1 LGKNA
6 IIQTAMK
13 DTNELLKEVE
23 QKRHETLV
31 DFCSAL
37 FFMTLFAVLGLC
49 IMGIW
54 GGDESLN
61 VYLRYFLLILGA
73 VLFLIVAPLLLRVAF
88 QIRRHYL
95 DYFYA
100 SITPQLTKGEYR
112 SFSFIRRPERKMLTM
127 PLRKVLSCTPELDGD
142 SFFKGEVEGA
152 TFYSFGY
159 SYAAKSGNR
168 TFEAE
173 GRYIEFTLN
182 TSFPFELIIKDRRS
196 ASYYKKKPLLLRLK
210 SDSSSFDDVHDVT
223 ADEEV
228 PGLNLLSPFLVQGI
242 NCLNIR
248 YRAKLSAHI
257 NGNKVQVY
265 VDDCPRRYHA
275 SLFEEL
281 TPAKFAHLKEE
292 ALLPY
297 AVYLGLGLDSSF
309 YSI

>member
-1 LGKNA
+1 
-6 IIQTAMK
+6 M
-13 DTNELLKEVE
+13 NENVDFLKKVE
-23 QKRHETLV
+23 ASRREHLV
-31 DFCSAL
+31 DFVTAL
-37 FFMTLFAVLGLC
+37 VFALIFVVLGLC
-49 IMGIW
+49 LMGIW
-54 GGDESLN
+54 GNDSSLN
-61 VYLRYFLLILGA
+61 PYLRYSLLVLGALFFLLI
-73 VLFLIVAPLLLRVAF
+73 APLCLRKAF
-88 QIRRHYL
+88 KIRQHYL
-95 DYFYA
+95 DYFYQTV
-100 SITPQLTKGEYR
+100 TPALTKGEYR

-152 TFYSFGY
+152 SFYSFGY
-159 SYAAKSGNR
+159 SYVAKVGDK

-173 GRYIEFTLN
+173 GRYIEFTLHN
-182 TSFPFELIIKDRRS
+182 SFPFELIIKDRRS
-196 ASYYKKKPLLLRLK
+196 SSYYKKKPLLLRLK
-210 SDSSSFDDVHDVT
+210 SDSPSFDEIHDVT

-242 NCLNIR
+242 NCLNAR
-248 YRAKLSAHI
+248 YKAKLSAHI
-257 NGNKVQVY
+257 DGNKVQVY

-281 TPAKFAHLKEE
+281 TPTLFAHLKEE

>member
-1 LGKNA
+1 
-6 IIQTAMK
+6 
-13 DTNELLKEVE
+13 
-23 QKRHETLV
+23 
-31 DFCSAL
+31 
-37 FFMTLFAVLGLC
+37 
-49 IMGIW
+49 MGIW

-210 SDSSSFDDVHDVT
+210 SDSSSFDDVHGTYPYVTSSSPLSNAIPFYCGIPVNSVENTLGIVKAYTTRVGAGPFPSEILDV
-223 ADEEV
+223 D
-228 PGLNLLSPFLVQGI
+228 
-242 NCLNIR
+242 
-248 YRAKLSAHI
+248 KAHI
-257 NGNKVQVY
+257 IREKGHDDYPFRRGGGGDSHWGSRWSFIKFFRRSDQFRFPLISVQ
-265 VDDCPRRYHA
+265 
-275 SLFEEL
+275 
-281 TPAKFAHLKEE
+281 
-292 ALLPY
+292 
-297 AVYLGLGLDSSF
+297 YLGLLLHPAFGGVDSKSF
-309 YSI
+309 FFHPLPHHLEKEAD